1 MCLHVSSSL
10 RLDGPCGEATPKS
23 RTVPKTLRVGLLS
36 RLSARYRVPYAPQVP
51 DRDPSYQADCLF
63 CRLAAGE
70 IPSNQVLADD
80 AVIVFRDINPRAPT
94 HLLAIPRRH
103 VASADDLTQ
112 ADGDMLAAL
121 FSALRTAAAE
131 EGTRG
136 YRIVTNV
143 GPESGQSV
151 FHLHFH
157 LLGGRLMS
165 WPPG

>member
-1 MCLHVSSSL
+1 MPERHPTY
-10 RLDGPCGEATPKS
+10 DAG
-23 RTVPKTLRVGLLS
+23 
-36 RLSARYRVPYAPQVP
+36 
-51 DRDPSYQADCLF
+51 CLF
-63 CRLAAGE
+63 CKIAAGE
-70 IPSNQVLADD
+70 IPSTQVLADD
-80 AVIVFRDINPRAPT
+80 EVVVFRDINPRAPT

-103 VASADDLTQ
+103 LPSAADLAET
-112 ADGDMLAAL
+112 DGDILARL
-121 FSALRTAAAE
+121 FSALRRAAAD
-131 EGTRG
+131 EGVHG